1 VRKEFISFTHGL
13 RAKIIIWSF
22 IPTITILAAVALLTF
37 TAYQQVTE
45 DLVIARDQEL
55 TRLSAGQLS
64 AEMKSYVDLLSE
76 VARSPDI
83 HQSNTTRQ
91 LTALQNSS
99 NRLVVFDGG
108 VVILDTFGKV
118 IGAVPARPDA
128 IGEDWSDRLYFQ
140 QSMLNS
146 NPVLSNVISD
156 GPQNADVVVVAVPIT
171 GDQGEVLGI
180 LAGMFRM
187 GARAVSSFYGGIVKQ
202 RIGESGTTY
211 IVDGNGRVIYH
222 QDAIHIGED
231 FSGNN
236 VVQRVLAGES
246 GAIRSRDVDGI
257 DTVAGYASIPGT
269 PWGLVTEERWATLTG
284 SVQGYRGFLAVTLI
298 LGVFIPI
305 VVVGVGIKRIMD
317 PIEGLINAAKEV
329 ARGNFNQTITA
340 KTGDEIEELARQF
353 NLMSLH
359 LQESYNQLEQ
369 RVADRTKELAA
380 LYRADEELLRHLHL
394 DEVLQALVDVAVDI
408 LQADKSA
415 LLVWD
420 SQGQRLVVGASRGLN
435 AETVSRVSY
444 APGEGVVGRVV
455 ASGEPA
461 AVEDAHDDPDVL
473 HHITDPEG
481 IQSSM
486 LFPIKTGGKIFG
498 VFTANY
504 LEPRAFG
511 EEEKRLFIALA
522 QRAAL
527 AIENAQLY
535 EQAQLVATIE
545 ERQRLARE
553 LHDAVTQ
560 SLFSSSLIAEVLPR
574 LFERNPEEGHK
585 RLDELRQLTRGAL
598 AEMRT
603 LLMELRPS
611 ALEEAEL
618 GDLLRQLREAFV
630 GRSRIPVNFVVE
642 GELDP
647 PRDVKVGLY
656 RIIQEALNNIVKHA
670 SASQVDLNLHC
681 APEGIE
687 LSIKDDGRGFDPS
700 DVPFDHLG
708 LGIMRERAQEIGAEI
723 EINTAPGQG
732 TQVSVTWKPKKIMA
746 NEQN

>member
-1 VRKEFISFTHGL
+1 MRREFRAFTHGL
-13 RAKIIIWSF
+13 RAKIILWSF

-64 AEMKSYVDLLSE
+64 AEMKSYIDLLSE
-76 VARSPDI
+76 VARNPNI
-83 HQSNTTRQ
+83 HQTNPAKQ
-91 LTALQNSS
+91 NTALQNFS

-118 IGAVPARPDA
+118 TGALPERPGTM
-128 IGEDWSDRLYFQ
+128 GEDWSDRLYFQ
-140 QSMLNS
+140 QSVLNANPAFS
-146 NPVLSNVISD
+146 NIIAD
-156 GPQNADVVVVAVPIT
+156 GPEGSQVIVVAVPII
-171 GDQGEVLGI
+171 GDQSEVLGV
-180 LAGMFRM
+180 LAGMFRT

-222 QDAIHIGED
+222 QDAAHIGED
-231 FSGNN
+231 FSANN
-236 VVQRVLAGES
+236 VVQRVLAGET
-246 GAIRSRDVDGI
+246 GAIRSQDVDGI

-284 SVQGYRGFLAVTLI
+284 SVQGYRGFLAVTLV
-298 LGVFIPI
+298 LGVFIP
-305 VVVGVGIKRIMD
+305 VVLVSVGIQRIMD
-317 PIEGLINAAKEV
+317 PIESLIQAAKEV

-340 KTGDEIEELARQF
+340 KTGDEIAELARQF
-353 NLMSLH
+353 NRMSLQ

-380 LYRADEELLRHLHL
+380 LYRADEEVLRHLRL

-415 LLVWD
+415 VLVWD
-420 SQGQRLVVGASRGLN
+420 PEGQRLVVGASRGFN
-435 AETVSRVSY
+435 PETAARVSY
-444 APGEGVVGRVV
+444 APGEGVVGKVV

-461 AVEDAHDDPDVL
+461 VVEEARDNPDVL

-481 IQSSM
+481 IQSAM

-498 VFTANY
+498 VFDVNY

-511 EEEKRLFIALA
+511 EEEKRSFLALA

-535 EQAQLVATIE
+535 EQAQLAATIE
-545 ERQRLARE
+545 ERQRLARD

-585 RLDELRQLTRGAL
+585 RVEELRQLTRGAL

-618 GDLLRQLREAFV
+618 TDLLRQLREAFV
-630 GRSRIPVNFVVE
+630 GR
-642 GELDP
+642 
-647 PRDVKVGLY
+647 
-656 RIIQEALNNIVKHA
+656 
-670 SASQVDLNLHC
+670 
-681 APEGIE
+681 
-687 LSIKDDGRGFDPS
+687 
-700 DVPFDHLG
+700 
-708 LGIMRERAQEIGAEI
+708 
-723 EINTAPGQG
+723 
-732 TQVSVTWKPKKIMA
+732 
-746 NEQN
+746 